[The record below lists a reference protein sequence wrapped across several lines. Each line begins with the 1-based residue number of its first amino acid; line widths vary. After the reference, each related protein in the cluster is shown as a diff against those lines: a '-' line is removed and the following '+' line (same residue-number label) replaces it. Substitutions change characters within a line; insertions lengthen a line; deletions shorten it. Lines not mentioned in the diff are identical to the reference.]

1 MKYASCQNP
10 VPPESRMKFCH
21 QMRCGSERVHRSMD
35 SKSFQYHRMP
45 ICNGKRRK
53 MMLFSKWS
61 RPSGRSE
68 EHTSELQSRSDL
80 VCRLLLEKKKK
91 KSIRNYE
98 QHLRDKRQPPQT
110 TTERRHVHKK
120 KVPHESPSYRCRDDC
135 LIGQAHSVAKVL
147 YC

>member
-91 KSIRNYE
+91 KTIKNHPANDNKTNKPQSTIDNTT
-98 QHLRDKRQPPQT
+98 QHNKHLRTQPQ
-110 TTERRHVHKK
+110 
-120 KVPHESPSYRCRDDC
+120 PHGLMQC
-135 LIGQAHSVAKVL
+135 K
-147 YC
+147 